1 MSYTVES
8 REVIELMVE
17 DSPFATIM
25 KEQEVVLVNERDE
38 AIGTM
43 KKMEAHEKGLLHRAF
58 SVFIFDSKGRML
70 LQQRAAGKYHGA
82 HLWTNACCSH
92 PFPGE
97 DVYKAAERRLR
108 EELGFEASL
117 SEVFSFTYKAEV
129 ENNLVEHE
137 FDHVFAGQYEG
148 NIKPDPHEVSDFVY
162 LDMSEI
168 KTQIE
173 TEPLKFT
180 SWFKIAFPKIE
191 QWWKENFEVNAKG

>member
-1 MSYTVES
+1 MSHTVEN
-8 REVIELMVE
+8 RGVIELMVE
-17 DSPFATIM
+17 DSPFTTVM

-70 LQQRAAGKYHGA
+70 LQQRAAEKYHGA

-97 DVYKAAERRLR
+97 DVYKAAGRRLR

-148 NIKPDPHEVSDFVY
+148 NIKPDPHEVSDSVY
-162 LDMSEI
+162 IDMCEI
-168 KTQIE
+168 KKQIE